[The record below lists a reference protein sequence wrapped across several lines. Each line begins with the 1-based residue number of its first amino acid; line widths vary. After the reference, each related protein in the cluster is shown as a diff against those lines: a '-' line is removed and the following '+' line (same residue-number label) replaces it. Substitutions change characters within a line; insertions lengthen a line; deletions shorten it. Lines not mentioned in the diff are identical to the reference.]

1 MTAISLDLSK
11 KPELIWLSR
20 LVADIQVVA
29 QERDLLLVGAQA
41 RDLLLMHAYRID
53 TRRATED
60 VDLAFM
66 VGDWS
71 QFLDLRTR
79 LVESGRF
86 SELERTLHK
95 LTHNG
100 VGNSRVDLIPFAGVE
115 DAERHIAWPP
125 DDATVMNVIGFRE
138 AHEAALTVSIPEGVS
153 VNVPPLHGLVLL
165 KLSAWA
171 DRRLIPPLGKDA
183 HDIRLLFKHYL
194 EAGNQER
201 LYTVAA
207 HLLDRPDFDFEV
219 AGAWLLGHD
228 ARALLEASAM
238 ATNTVPFYAALL
250 RREVSAA
257 TESILSKRHA
267 LTRPG
272 FRSATAAFVCG
283 GLQRLT

>member
-11 KPELIWLSR
+11 KPELVWLSR

-29 QERDLLLVGAQA
+29 RERDLLLVGAQA

-66 VGDWS
+66 VRDWS

-86 SELERTLHK
+86 SEHKRTLHK
-95 LTHNG
+95 LIHNG
-100 VGNSRVDLIPFAGVE
+100 VGTSRVDLIPFAGVE

-138 AHEAALTVSIPEGVS
+138 AHEAALTVSIPEGAS

-165 KLSAWA
+165 KISAWV

-183 HDIRLLFKHYL
+183 HDIRLLLKHYL

-201 LYTVAA
+201 LYAEAA
-207 HLLDRPDFDFEV
+207 HLLDRSDFDFEV

-228 ARALLEASAM
+228 ARALLEASAT
-238 ATNTVPFYAALL
+238 ARNTVPFYAALL
-250 RREVSAA
+250 KREVSAA
-257 TESILSKRHA
+257 TESILLSDMRSPDPA
-267 LTRPG
+267 FDLRLLRSFAEG
-272 FRSATAAFVCG
+272 FGA
-283 GLQRLT
+283 

>member
-1 MTAISLDLSK
+1 VTAISLDLSK

-29 QERDLLLVGAQA
+29 RERDLLLVGAQA
-41 RDLLLMHAYRID
+41 RDLLLMHACRID

-79 LVESGRF
+79 LVESGRC
-86 SELERTLHK
+86 SQHERTLHK
-95 LTHNG
+95 LIHNG
-100 VGNSRVDLIPFAGVE
+100 VGGSRVDLIPFAGVE

-138 AHEAALTVSIPEGVS
+138 AHEAALTVSMPEGVS
-153 VNVPPLHGLVLL
+153 VNVPPLHGLALL

-201 LYTVAA
+201 LYAEAA
-207 HLLDRPDFDFEV
+207 HLLERPDFDFEV
-219 AGAWLLGHD
+219 AGACLPGPD
-228 ARALLEASAM
+228 ARALLEASAT

-250 RREVSAA
+250 KREVSAA
-257 TESILSKRHA
+257 TESMLLSDMRSPDPA
-267 LTRPG
+267 FDLRLLRSFAEG
-272 FRSATAAFVCG
+272 FGA
-283 GLQRLT
+283 